1 MPNNFMT
8 HLVSTLTALVIHTI
22 STLGYAGVGFLMALQ
37 TVAIPIPSEVIL
49 PFAGYLASLGRFNI
63 WLIALCGGLGS
74 CIGSSLAY
82 YIGYKG
88 GRPLVEKYGKM
99 ILISA
104 DDLQMTESFFAKYEA
119 WAIFFGQLLPVV
131 RSFIAFPAGVAKAGY
146 RKFLFYT
153 FAGSF
158 IWSLVLAYIGLKL
171 GPQWLSLRDRFRW
184 LDYVVVLA
192 AIVFLVFWIWRHVR
206 ARPKVSTP

>member
-1 MPNNFMT
+1 MMSQAVSSLT
-8 HLVSTLTALVIHTI
+8 HLITQII
-22 STLGYAGVGFLMALQ
+22 SSLGYPGVALLMVLQ
-37 TVAIPIPSEVIL
+37 TVAIPIPSEIIL

-63 WLIALCGGLGS
+63 WLIAFSGGLGS
-74 CIGSSLAY
+74 CLGASIAY

-99 ILISA
+99 ILISEY
-104 DDLQMTESFFAKYEA
+104 DLQLTDKFFSKNET

-131 RSFIAFPAGVAKAGY
+131 RSFIAFPAGIAKANY
-146 RKFLFYT
+146 RKFLVYT

-158 IWSLVLAYIGLKL
+158 VWSLVLAYVGLKL
-171 GPQWLSLRDRFRW
+171 GPQWLVLRERFRW

-192 AIVFLVFWIWRHVR
+192 IIIFLIFWVWRHLR
-206 ARPKVSTP
+206 SRYEPKA